1 MFDNSNWKYMDLARI
16 PHKKLKN
23 QLFGNQDPRSSP
35 SFYFLSEYSWFTMSF
50 PFQGCGKVSSF
61 EDEHWLNVWFWKSLN
76 FSFLNC
82 KMRLSALIVFKHF
95 LAFIFF
101 IQKQLEVGKKD
112 MGEEGC
118 IQPFLS
124 QSTIILHTEFSLE
137 DCI

>member
-1 MFDNSNWKYMDLARI
+1 
-16 PHKKLKN
+16 
-23 QLFGNQDPRSSP
+23 
-35 SFYFLSEYSWFTMSF
+35 
-50 PFQGCGKVSSF
+50 
-61 EDEHWLNVWFWKSLN
+61 
-76 FSFLNC
+76 
-82 KMRLSALIVFKHF
+82 MRLSALIVFKHF